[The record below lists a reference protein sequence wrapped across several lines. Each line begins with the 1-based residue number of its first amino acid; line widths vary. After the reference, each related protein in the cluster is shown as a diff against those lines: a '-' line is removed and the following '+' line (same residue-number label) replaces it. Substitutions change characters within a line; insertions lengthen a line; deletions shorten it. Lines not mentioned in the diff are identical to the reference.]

1 LAARWDVVL
10 VDFGDRPVGHEQGG
24 QRPALIVSN
33 DRMNRRA
40 GIVTLCPFT
49 STDREL
55 YPCEVEFSPPAGGL
69 STHSILMVH
78 QVRTVGVERI
88 IRRMGSIEDPVER
101 RKVRTAL
108 IQLFDLQE
116 RP

>member
-1 LAARWDVVL
+1 
-10 VDFGDRPVGHEQGG
+10 
-24 QRPALIVSN
+24 
-33 DRMNRRA
+33 MNRQS

-49 STDREL
+49 STDRRL

-69 STHSILMVH
+69 TVHSILMVP
-78 QVRTVGVERI
+78 QVRTVAIDRI
-88 IRRMGSIEDPVER
+88 VRRIGSIEDPVER